1 MKNQTTS
8 RFKRKPSRSS
18 ASPAGGSNSG
28 RPSHS
33 GSRSGGPSRGNS
45 KKLKKGAEIP
55 HHKFIQAALP
65 REEEPKIETRPYTA
79 LDLHPDLLRNITA
92 KGYTHTTPIQDQ
104 AIEPGMAGRD
114 ILGIAQTG
122 TGKTAAFL
130 IPMIQMWLQDP
141 DFPSAL
147 VTVPT
152 RELALQVEEEFR
164 SLTNR
169 LGMYSATFIG
179 GANINTDLRKLE
191 KGHHLIV
198 GTPGRLLDLTQ
209 RRALNL
215 RPFTTLVLDEFDRML
230 DMGFINDVKKI
241 IELMPNRHQT
251 MLFSAT
257 IDKSQQPYIQELLTD
272 PVTVQVHTGTT
283 TAEHIEQ
290 DVIRIEPGMDKY
302 DVLEG
307 LLQQP
312 EMEKVLVFLETK
324 HRVDRLTTKL
334 VRSGFKAQ
342 QIHGNKSQSQRQRA
356 LEAFK
361 AGRAN
366 ILVATDVAARGLDI
380 SDVTHVINFETP
392 KTFDSYIHR
401 IGRTGR
407 AGKAGKAFTFVEGVV
422 N

>member
-1 MKNQTTS
+1 MKDQTTS

-18 ASPAGGSNSG
+18 APHAGGSNSG
-28 RPSHS
+28 RPQRD
-33 GSRSGGPSRGNS
+33 GSRFGGPSRGNG
-45 KKLKKGAEIP
+45 KKFKKSAEIP
-55 HHKFIQAALP
+55 HYKFIQAALP
-65 REEEPKIETRPYTA
+65 KEEEPTIETRPYSS
-79 LDLHPDLLRNITA
+79 LDLHPDLQRVIA
-92 KGYTHTTPIQDQ
+92 SKGYTHTTPIQDQ
-104 AIEPGMAGRD
+104 AIEPGIAGRD

-130 IPMIQMWLQDP
+130 IPMIQMWLVDP

-152 RELALQVEEEFR
+152 RELALQVEDEFR
-164 SLTNR
+164 SLTKG

-179 GANINTDLRKLE
+179 GGSVSADVRKLQQ
-191 KGHHLIV
+191 GHHLIV

-257 IDKSQQPYIQELLTD
+257 IDKSQQPYIQELLTE
-272 PVTVQVHTGTT
+272 PVTVQVNSGAQ

-290 DVIRIEPGMDKY
+290 DVIRIEPGMDKFQM
-302 DVLEG
+302 LED
-307 LLQQP
+307 LLHKP

-324 HRVDRLTTKL
+324 HRVDKLTTKL

-356 LEAFK
+356 LESFRS
-361 AGRAN
+361 GRSS
-366 ILVATDVAARGLDI
+366 ILVATDVASRGLDI

-407 AGKAGKAFTFVEGVV
+407 AGKAGKAFTFVEGIVK
-422 N
+422 